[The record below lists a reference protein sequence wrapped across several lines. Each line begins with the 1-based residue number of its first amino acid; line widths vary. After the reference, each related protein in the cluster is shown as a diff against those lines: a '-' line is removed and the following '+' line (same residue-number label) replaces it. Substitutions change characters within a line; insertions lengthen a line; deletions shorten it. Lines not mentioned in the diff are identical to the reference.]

1 MRNCKGK
8 RLSRLHEEEE
18 KRYRSLKRRLKAQQ
32 DLSQSK
38 AVPQASGGISTFIDG
53 ITEKIKAFKEAEEKD
68 SDVKLAK

>member
-32 DLSQSK
+32 DSSESK
-38 AVPQASGGISTFIDG
+38 AVPQAGEGISTFIDG
-53 ITEKIKAFKEAEEKD
+53 ITQKIKALKETEEKGAD
-68 SDVKLAK
+68 DKLAK